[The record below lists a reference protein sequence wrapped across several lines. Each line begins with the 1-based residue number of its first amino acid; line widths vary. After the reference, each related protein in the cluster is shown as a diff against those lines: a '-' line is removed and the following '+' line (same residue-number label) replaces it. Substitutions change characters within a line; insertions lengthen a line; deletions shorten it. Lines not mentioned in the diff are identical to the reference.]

1 MGMTANE
8 HQDDCRIFNYE
19 GHDFLRLWGGVSQ
32 GVFPFMLNE
41 VGELTDKNRLLVVV
55 CESIVKPEEFAYA
68 KWKGVGRPPADRL
81 AIFKALLFKAVHD
94 IPTTKELVERLKLEP
109 QSRRLCGW
117 LWPEDVPCESKFSEV
132 NAEFTERGF
141 TEKWFDD
148 YVKTF
153 IGPDGRKSVCY
164 DSAPVPVRAKAANRR
179 RIAADLE
186 PDQPE
191 AGGRLEWQ
199 AWQDADTALAELPQN
214 CDWGTKRDAHGKPK
228 HWKGGKVHAA
238 VTDDGIPV
246 AVAYTSASIHD
257 SQAFIP
263 LMKKASDRVPHVH
276 DLADA
281 AYDSG
286 TVVASSVMEGNVP
299 VIDSNRRK
307 ADEAPKMTAAERKAY
322 KDRGND
328 ERFFAHLIDAHGG
341 RHVRVREPRKVWQHL
356 MYGVLVIAVEQTMRS
371 VMLC

>member
-1 MGMTANE
+1 MGMKTNE
-8 HQDDCRIFNYE
+8 RQDDCGIFGYE
-19 GHDFLRLWGGVSQ
+19 GRDFRRLWGGLSQ
-32 GVFPFMLNE
+32 GVFPFMMNE
-41 VGELTDKNRLLVVV
+41 VGELTEKNRLFVAV
-55 CESIVKPEEFAYA
+55 CEAEVKPETFDYA

-81 AIFKALLFKAVHD
+81 AIFKAFLYKAVHD
-94 IPTTKELVERLKLEP
+94 IPSTKELVERLTLEP
-109 QSRRLCGW
+109 QGRRLCGW
-117 LWPEDVPCESKFSEV
+117 LWPGDVPCESKFSEA
-132 NAEFTERGF
+132 NAEFAERGF
-141 TEKWFDD
+141 TEEWFDAF
-148 YVKTF
+148 VRRF
-153 IGPDGRKSVCY
+153 VGVEGRKSVCY

-179 RIAADLE
+179 RVTADLE

-246 AVAYTSASIHD
+246 AVAYTSASTHD

-341 RHVRVREPRKVWQHL
+341 RHVRVRDPKKVWQHL
-356 MYGVLVIAVEQTMRS
+356 MYGVLVVAVEQTMRA
-371 VMLC
+371 MLC